1 METLGRLA
9 SGEEVLDRHGSHLH
23 NGVKSLLPAAF
34 NKIEGG
40 GQAFLVEEVDFGQP
54 IGETICVA
62 TGPQDQIVYA
72 KRPRRFGHS
81 RFVLNRTA
89 EQCSSLIV
97 ILKKAE
103 EDDFYVCIT
112 AFVGHKAEPEPW
124 DRNATEQSAKFW
136 LNHALI
142 WRSEETVPGTQ
153 TAECP
158 W

>member
-23 NGVKSLLPAAF
+23 GGVKALLSTAF
-34 NKIEGG
+34 NKIESGG
-40 GQAFLVEEVDFGQP
+40 KAFLVEEVDFGQP
-54 IGETICVA
+54 IGETICIA
-62 TGPQDQIVYA
+62 TEPGDQIIYA

-89 EQCSSLIV
+89 EQCSSLVI

-103 EDDFYVCIT
+103 DDDFYICIT

-124 DRNATEQSAKFW
+124 DRNATEQSETFW
-136 LNHALI
+136 STHALI
-142 WRSEETVPGTQ
+142 WGSEETIPRTQ
-153 TAECP
+153 KAECP